1 MLFGIEK
8 GRLDTF
14 LHKYSMKLLY
24 EMDANIF
31 EQRFF
36 THLQVKV
43 LDRLNTTLAI
53 AHAIK

>member
-24 EMDANIF
+24 EMDANIL
-31 EQRFF
+31 EKRFF
-36 THLQVKV
+36 ANSQGRV
-43 LDRLNTTLAI
+43 LGKLNTALAI